1 MMKPRI
7 SFHGGVGTVTGSRY
21 LVETEETTV
30 QVDAGLFQGLKK
42 LRLLNWQ
49 GPSFDPK
56 SVDRLVLT
64 HAHIDHS
71 GYLPRLVKLGYSGPV
86 YCTPASAQLAE
97 LLLLDSAKI
106 QEEEA
111 EYANRKGF
119 TKHKPALPLYTT
131 EDAEAAIALLQT
143 VPYEK
148 WHELEDN
155 IRFQF
160 RNAGHILGSAMV
172 EMRLPIGGREA
183 TIVFSGDVGRYDVP
197 LHSDPSPPP
206 SSDLLLVESTYGDRQ
221 HDHRPIGDQIC
232 EPIIET
238 FDRGGIVL
246 IPSFAV
252 GRAQLV
258 TLILRELINTGKLPD
273 VPIHIDSPM
282 AVNATRI
289 YSEHIHDLSLDED
302 LIEDGRSR
310 LFPRN
315 VQFHRTVKESKDLN
329 ALDGPRIIISASGML
344 TAGRV
349 IHHLHRLLPDPVNLV
364 MLVGYQA
371 AGTRGRAMLNGAKTL
386 KMHGVQVRVRA
397 QFMTINGLSA
407 HADKDE
413 LFRWLRS
420 AESAPPTVFVTH
432 GEPDAAQALAER
444 IETEMESQVFIPG
457 LTDGFDL
464 EELINGRK

>member
-1 MMKPRI
+1 MKPRL

-21 LVETEETTV
+21 LVETEKTTV

-56 SVDRLVLT
+56 SVDHLVLT

-71 GYLPRLVKLGYSGPV
+71 GYLPRLVKLGFSGPV

-111 EYANRKGF
+111 EYANYKGF
-119 TKHKPALPLYTT
+119 SKHKPALPLYTT
-131 EDAEAAIALLQT
+131 EDAQAAIDLLQP

-148 WHELEDN
+148 WYELGN
-155 IRFQF
+155 KIRFQF
-160 RNAGHILGSAMV
+160 LNAGHILGAAMV
-172 EMRLPIGGREA
+172 EMRLPVNGREA

-221 HDHRPIGDQIC
+221 HDHRPIGEQIC
-232 EPIIET
+232 APIIET
-238 FDRGGIVL
+238 FERGGTVL

-258 TLILRELINTGKLPD
+258 TLILRELINNGQLPD

-289 YSEHIHDLSLDED
+289 YSEHLTDLSLDED

-329 ALDGPRIIISASGML
+329 ELDGPRIIISASGML

-349 IHHLHRLLPDPVNLV
+349 IHHLQRLLPDALNLV
-364 MLVGYQA
+364 LLVGYQA
-371 AGTRGRAMLNGAKTL
+371 AGTRGRALLEGAKTL
-386 KMHGVQVRVRA
+386 KMHGEQVRVRA
-397 QFMTINGLSA
+397 RFMTVNGLSA

-413 LFRWLRS
+413 LFRWLSS
-420 AESAPPTVFVTH
+420 ANSAPPTVFVTH
-432 GEPDAAQALAER
+432 GEPDAAKALAER
-444 IETEMESQVFIPG
+444 IEKEIRAQVHIPG
-457 LTDGFDL
+457 LGDGFDL
-464 EELINGRK
+464 EEIING